1 MASIKNLKKDINY
14 VLGDIITAADLLQD
28 SQPESAKEAE
38 AIIDD
43 AIATFDDLIA
53 QINNKKVE
61 NRKVALGQVQKQLE
75 EKAVALI
82 TRVNELGV

>member
-14 VLGDIITAADLLQD
+14 VLGDIIAAADLLQD

-43 AIATFDDLIA
+43 AIATFDYLIA

-61 NRKVALGQVQKQLE
+61 NRKAALVQVEKQLE

-82 TRVNELGV
+82 TRVNQLGA

>member
-61 NRKVALGQVQKQLE
+61 NRKAALVQVEKQLE

-82 TRVNELGV
+82 TRVNQLGA